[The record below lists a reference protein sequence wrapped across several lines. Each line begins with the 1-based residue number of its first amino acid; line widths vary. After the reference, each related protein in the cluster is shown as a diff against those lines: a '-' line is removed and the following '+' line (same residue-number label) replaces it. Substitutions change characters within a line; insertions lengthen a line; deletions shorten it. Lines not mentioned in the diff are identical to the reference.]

1 MHPPWPWSG
10 SSGTG
15 FDSQSVVYG
24 NPELL
29 LASEVALG
37 CLDGDVAELVAA
49 EMTAGET
56 AQAGSPGQGRDCR
69 PVRSDRRP
77 TPVVCTEPQS
87 PR

>member
-1 MHPPWPWSG
+1 MHPPWRWSG

-37 CLDGDVAELVAA
+37 
-49 EMTAGET
+49 
-56 AQAGSPGQGRDCR
+56 
-69 PVRSDRRP
+69 
-77 TPVVCTEPQS
+77 
-87 PR
+87 

>member
-29 LASEVALG
+29 REISTWTSATASFAVA
-37 CLDGDVAELVAA
+37 D
-49 EMTAGET
+49 
-56 AQAGSPGQGRDCR
+56 SFI
-69 PVRSDRRP
+69 DRFFLRH
-77 TPVVCTEPQS
+77 S
-87 PR
+87 AS